1 MQLAYQ
7 ISNEDLFT
15 LAPVEVHLMIDV
27 HNLRKRFKQVNAVD
41 GVSFSARD
49 GAITGLLGHNGA
61 GKSTSLR
68 ILYGLLKA
76 DSGSADIDG
85 IDVMTQPQQAQEII
99 GVMTDAHGLYP
110 RLTAREHIE
119 YFAQLRK
126 LDKSTIRRRV
136 GQLIE
141 QLAMEEI
148 ADRRA
153 EGYSQGEKMKVCLA
167 RSLVHDPQNIIMD
180 EPTNGLDVMTTR
192 SVRKILQDLKQK
204 NKCILLSSHIMQEI
218 SALCDEVIVISDGK
232 VLMQGSLDEMLAL
245 AGESD
250 LEEAFMT
257 LTRSSK

>member
-1 MQLAYQ
+1 M
-7 ISNEDLFT
+7 I
-15 LAPVEVHLMIDV
+15 EVDG
-27 HNLRKRFKQVNAVD
+27 LRKRFKQVRAID

-68 ILYGLLKA
+68 ILYGLLTA
-76 DSGSADIDG
+76 DSGCALVDG
-85 IDVMTQPQQAQEII
+85 INVMNEPQKAQENI

-126 LDKSTIRRRV
+126 LDKSIIDKRTEL
-136 GQLIE
+136 LIE

-167 RSLVHDPQNIIMD
+167 RSLIHNPQNIIMD

-192 SVRKILQDLKQK
+192 SVRTILQTLKDQ

-218 SALCDEVIVISDGK
+218 SALCDEVIVISEGK
-232 VLMQGSLDEMLAL
+232 VLMQGSLDAL
-245 AGESD
+245 LTSTGESD
-250 LEEAFMT
+250 LEEAFMSI
-257 LTRSSK
+257 TRASR

>member
-1 MQLAYQ
+1 M
-7 ISNEDLFT
+7 I
-15 LAPVEVHLMIDV
+15 EVS
-27 HNLRKRFKQVNAVD
+27 NLRKKFKQVNAVD

-68 ILYGLLKA
+68 ILYGLLTA
-76 DSGSADIDG
+76 DSGSAEIDG
-85 IDVMTQPQQAQEII
+85 IDVMTQPQRAQEII

-126 LDKSTIRRRV
+126 LDKSIIHRRI

-192 SVRKILQDLKQK
+192 SVRKILQELKQQ

-232 VLMQGSLDEMLAL
+232 VLMQGSLDEMLAK

-250 LEEAFMT
+250 LEEAFMA

>member
-1 MQLAYQ
+1 M
-7 ISNEDLFT
+7 I
-15 LAPVEVHLMIDV
+15 EVSD
-27 HNLRKRFKQVNAVD
+27 LRKKFKQVNAVD

-68 ILYGLLKA
+68 MLYGLLTA
-76 DSGSADIDG
+76 DSGSAEIDG
-85 IDVMTQPQQAQEII
+85 IDVMAQPQRAQEII

-126 LDKSTIRRRV
+126 LDKSTIHRRI

-192 SVRKILQDLKQK
+192 SVRKILQDLKQQ

-232 VLMQGSLDEMLAL
+232 VLMQGSLDEMLAK

-250 LEEAFMT
+250 LEEAFMA

>member
-1 MQLAYQ
+1 
-7 ISNEDLFT
+7 
-15 LAPVEVHLMIDV
+15 MIDV

-85 IDVMTQPQQAQEII
+85 IDVMTQPQRAQEII